1 MEGGKGTVSLD
12 TSEDTVRCKDEVQAV
27 EAGSK
32 KGTSELVRSCSEAE
46 WELGGQEFW
55 SANGVLCSRSVVGI

>member
-1 MEGGKGTVSLD
+1 VEGGKGTVSLD

-46 WELGGQEFW
+46 WELGG
-55 SANGVLCSRSVVGI
+55 